1 VRHLLPALLLLP
13 WVASACAPS
22 SPHNARPLIG
32 VAFYPIEEIVRAVG
46 GDAVDVVTVV
56 PPGEE
61 AHEYEPTPKQV
72 TKLDRADI
80 VFYLGGGFQPG
91 VEQAL
96 AVLPGRVVQIDL
108 LAHLPLLHLG
118 DGTDPHVWLAPGLMA
133 QMADQVRGELAAIV
147 PASAA
152 EFGRRAAAYTAALT
166 TLDGEMSA
174 GLAECRSRLLVTGHE
189 AFGYLAAAY
198 GLRQEAIAGISP
210 GEEPSAKALE
220 RIAELVRREGVT
232 TVFFESG
239 LPGDLSRTLAAE
251 TGAATA
257 ELYTVESPS
266 RDELAAGD
274 DYASQMRLDLAAL
287 RKGLGCT

>member
-1 VRHLLPALLLLP
+1 MRHLLPALLLLP

-22 SPHNARPLIG
+22 SPHNVRPLIG

-46 GDAVDVVTVV
+46 GDAVDVVAVV

-72 TKLDRADI
+72 TKLDRADV

-96 AVLPGRVVQIDL
+96 AVLPGRVTKVDL
-108 LAHLPLLHLG
+108 LSGLPLLHLG

-133 QMADQVRGELAAIV
+133 QMTEQVRSELATLL
-147 PASAA
+147 PAAA
-152 EFGRRAAAYTAALT
+152 ADLARRAAAYTTTLT
-166 TLDGEMSA
+166 TLDGEMAA
-174 GLAECRSRLLVTGHE
+174 GLAQCRSRLLVTGHE

-210 GEEPSAKALE
+210 GEEPSARALE
-220 RIAELVRREGVT
+220 RIAALVRKEDVT

-239 LPGDLSRTLAAE
+239 LPGDLSRTVAAE

-266 RDELAAGD
+266 RDERATGA

-287 RKGLGCT
+287 RAGLGCT

>member
-1 VRHLLPALLLLP
+1 MRHLLPALLLLP
-13 WVASACAPS
+13 WVAIACAPG
-22 SPHNARPLIG
+22 SPPNARPLIG

-72 TKLDRADI
+72 TKLDRADV

-96 AVLPGRVVQIDL
+96 AVLPSRVTRIDL
-108 LAHLPLLHLG
+108 LQQLPLLHLG
-118 DGTDPHVWLAPGLMA
+118 EGTDPHVWLAPGLMA
-133 QMADQVRGELAAIV
+133 EMAEQVRRELAAIL
-147 PASAA
+147 PTAASVIA
-152 EFGRRAAAYTAALT
+152 RRAAAYTATLT
-166 TLDGEMSA
+166 TLDGEMAA
-174 GLAECRSRLLVTGHE
+174 GLAHCRSRLLVTGHE

-220 RIAELVRREGVT
+220 RIAALVRREGVT
-232 TVFFESG
+232 TVFFERG
-239 LPGDLSRTLAAE
+239 LPGDLSRTVAAE
-251 TGAATA
+251 TGADTA

-266 RDELAAGD
+266 RDDLAAGA
-274 DYASQMRLDLAAL
+274 DYASQMRLDLVAL
-287 RKGLGCT
+287 RAGLGCT